1 MNLMERKPHT
11 DQDDWRDDIKSELHT
26 KQNEQSEIPIEEL
39 DQTQDDEVEEVSG
52 GLAEILQKPFMTPVL
67 LGIIAVLLICIIV
80 LLFLL
85 PGRKRAAQ
93 TGANDLQQDITQYAQ
108 EQKQNDYVSGMSGET
123 VSVEASEQTSEEKA
137 GAESGQKTET
147 DTDPDDTFVASDSD
161 KTAIVVDIED
171 ESDVAYSKEFILNE
185 ALPYFADNNQAAI
198 WDLAHLKRYVK
209 LSEELEGTD
218 KYYYNGDVNSDG
230 LPHGQGLAIY
240 ENNSYYY
247 GGWVNGVRSGNGTW
261 FRFYIGKK
269 NKSNAMGK
277 YTEHSYSGEW
287 ADDLP
292 NGNGAEHYD
301 VDISKLQ
308 VRERILQNVV
318 GNFSNGLYDGE
329 LYANTV
335 DYTGSVEEWS
345 GVTEKGVFTLWRD
358 MSAIGECS
366 VWRNKDDTS
375 LCMDIDKSENKNQG
389 LRELL
394 KNVARSE

>member
-1 MNLMERKPHT
+1 MNLMERKPHK
-11 DQDDWRDDIKSELHT
+11 DQEGWRDDIKSELHT
-26 KQNEQSEIPIEEL
+26 KQDEKSEVPIEDL
-39 DQTQDDEVEEVSG
+39 DRTPDDEEENVRS
-52 GLAEILQKPFMTPVL
+52 GLAELLQRPFMTPVL

-80 LLFLL
+80 LLFLI

-108 EQKQNDYVSGMSGET
+108 EQKQNDYVSGLSGET
-123 VSVEASEQTSEEKA
+123 VSVDASEQSDKEQTGSETEQA
-137 GAESGQKTET
+137 AETET
-147 DTDPDDTFVASDSD
+147 DTAGDPVAKDSD

-171 ESDVAYSKEFILNE
+171 ENDVAYSKEFILNE
-185 ALPYFADNNQAAI
+185 ALPYFADNNQDAI

-277 YTEHSYSGEW
+277 YTAHSYSGEW
-287 ADDLP
+287 AEDLP
-292 NGNGAEHYD
+292 NGQGAEHYD

-318 GNFSNGLYDGE
+318 GNFSSGLYDGE

-335 DYTGSVEEWS
+335 DYTGNVEEWS

-366 VWRNKDDTS
+366 VWRKNDDPS

-394 KNVARSE
+394 KTDLK

>member
-11 DQDDWRDDIKSELHT
+11 DQEDWREDIKSELHT
-26 KQNEQSEIPIEEL
+26 KQDGASEVPIEDL
-39 DQTQDDEVEEVSG
+39 DRTPDDEEENVRS
-52 GLAEILQKPFMTPVL
+52 GLAELLQKSFMTPIL

-80 LLFLL
+80 LLFLV

-93 TGANDLQQDITQYAQ
+93 TGADDLQQDITQYAQ
-108 EQKQNDYVSGMSGET
+108 EQKQNDYVSGLSGET
-123 VSVEASEQTSEEKA
+123 VSVDAAEQSDKEQTGSETEQA
-137 GAESGQKTET
+137 AEVKT
-147 DTDPDDTFVASDSD
+147 DTAGDPVAKDSD

-171 ESDVAYSKEFILNE
+171 ENDVAYSKEFILNE
-185 ALPYFADNNQAAI
+185 ALPYFADNNQDAI

-247 GGWVNGVRSGNGTW
+247 GGWVNGVRSGSGTW

-277 YTEHSYSGEW
+277 YTAHSYSGEW
-287 ADDLP
+287 AEDLP
-292 NGNGAEHYD
+292 NGQGAEHYE

-318 GNFSNGLYDGE
+318 GNFSSGLYDGE

-335 DYTGSVEEWS
+335 DYTGNVEEWS

-366 VWRNKDDTS
+366 VWRKNDDPS

-394 KNVARSE
+394 KMDLK

>member
-11 DQDDWRDDIKSELHT
+11 DQEDWRDDIKSELHT
-26 KQNEQSEIPIEEL
+26 KQNGESELPIE
-39 DQTQDDEVEEVSG
+39 DSDRTPDYEEENVRS
-52 GLAEILQKPFMTPVL
+52 GLAELLQKPFMTPVL

-80 LLFLL
+80 LLFLI

-93 TGANDLQQDITQYAQ
+93 TGADDLQQDITQYAH
-108 EQKQNDYVSGMSGET
+108 EQKQNDYVSGLSGET
-123 VSVEASEQTSEEKA
+123 VSVDAAEQSDKEQTGSETEQA
-137 GAESGQKTET
+137 AETET
-147 DTDPDDTFVASDSD
+147 DTAGDPVAKDSD

-171 ESDVAYSKEFILNE
+171 ENDVAYSKEFILNE
-185 ALPYFADNNQAAI
+185 ALPYFADNNQDAI

-218 KYYYNGDVNSDG
+218 QYYYNGDVNSDG

-240 ENNSYYY
+240 ENNSYYS
-247 GGWVNGVRSGNGTW
+247 GGWVNGVRSGNGIW
-261 FRFYIGKK
+261 FRFYIGEK
-269 NKSNAMGK
+269 NKNNAMGK
-277 YTEHSYSGEW
+277 YTAHSYSGEW
-287 ADDLP
+287 AEDLP
-292 NGNGAEHYD
+292 NGQGVEHYE

-318 GNFSNGLYDGE
+318 GNFSSGLYDGE

-335 DYTGSVEEWS
+335 DYTGNVEEWS

-366 VWRNKDDTS
+366 VWRKNDDHS

-394 KNVARSE
+394 KTDVK

>member
-1 MNLMERKPHT
+1 MNLMERKPHK
-11 DQDDWRDDIKSELHT
+11 DQEGWRDDIKSELHT
-26 KQNEQSEIPIEEL
+26 KQDEKSEVPIEDL
-39 DQTQDDEVEEVSG
+39 DRTPDDEEENVRS
-52 GLAEILQKPFMTPVL
+52 GLAELLQRPFMTPVL

-80 LLFLL
+80 LLFLI

-108 EQKQNDYVSGMSGET
+108 EQKQNDYVSGLSGET
-123 VSVEASEQTSEEKA
+123 VSVDASEQSDKEQTGSETEQA
-137 GAESGQKTET
+137 AETET
-147 DTDPDDTFVASDSD
+147 DTAGDPVAKDSD

-171 ESDVAYSKEFILNE
+171 ENDVAYSKEFILNE
-185 ALPYFADNNQAAI
+185 ALPYFADNNQDAI

-277 YTEHSYSGEW
+277 YTAHSYSGEW
-287 ADDLP
+287 AEDLP
-292 NGNGAEHYD
+292 NGQGAEHYD

-308 VRERILQNVV
+308 VRERVLQNVV
-318 GNFSNGLYDGE
+318 GNFSSGLYDGE

-335 DYTGSVEEWS
+335 DYTGNVEEWS

-366 VWRNKDDTS
+366 VWRKNDDPS

-394 KNVARSE
+394 KTDLK